1 MSAQGKDTRHAHC
14 QRKAEGIERATGW
27 TEEVDL
33 IVADDSDDEMA

>member
-1 MSAQGKDTRHAHC
+1 MSTQGKKDTRHAHY
-14 QRKAEGIERATGW
+14 QAKAEVIERGYW